1 MDSILNVL
9 SNGWNYLLT
18 MRASDIADVLIVAA
32 LIYWLIGVIK
42 KTNTSRVATGI
53 VILLLVMWV
62 SGLLRLT
69 MIHSL
74 LQNLLELGLIAIVV
88 LFQPELRRLLERL
101 GSGKFMNL
109 GTAVPTSS
117 ESVIAQTVLAC
128 TDMAS
133 TKTGALIVFERT
145 TLLNDQMGT
154 GTIVN
159 ADVTSELLRNIF
171 FVKAP
176 LHDGAVIIREGR
188 IAAAGCMLPLTQNA
202 NLSSDLGMRHRA
214 GIGMSEHSDAVV
226 VIVSEE
232 TGSISVAIDGMLKRH
247 LSADTFEKILRAE
260 LMPDGDEANGRGLVG
275 LINSAKALLV
285 RKNDKKEKEIS
296 CSTTG
301 YFGSSLSL
309 LASLVIWMYLNG
321 TQQEEIEIDLRGVEV
336 VFEGADTLQDTREY
350 IIANVD
356 NYSVRRDHPWDEGE
370 YRFTFRLG
378 CPGCHRRL
386 RHNEHGIQQPD
397 LHPSLPGQGRR
408 RRGHARELVA
418 LRNRL

>member
-101 GSGKFMNL
+101 GSGKLMNL

-133 TKTGALIVFERT
+133 TRPGALIVFART

-285 RKNDKKEKEIS
+285 RKNDKKEKE
-296 CSTTG
+296 
-301 YFGSSLSL
+301 
-309 LASLVIWMYLNG
+309 
-321 TQQEEIEIDLRGVEV
+321 
-336 VFEGADTLQDTREY
+336 
-350 IIANVD
+350 
-356 NYSVRRDHPWDEGE
+356 
-370 YRFTFRLG
+370 
-378 CPGCHRRL
+378 
-386 RHNEHGIQQPD
+386 
-397 LHPSLPGQGRR
+397 
-408 RRGHARELVA
+408 
-418 LRNRL
+418 